1 MHPREIERW
10 LNPDWRAK
18 LLAWWEGYDLSV
30 LQKKARVARQ
40 SVNDRRSYLRR
51 GGVGSHADLA
61 LAAAG
66 GAGVAAAAQPAA
78 PPLSAEEVEERALEG
93 QQLDRRGW
101 PVWSVERVR
110 GAQML
115 WGEGFTG
122 PGDAH
127 WMVDAVRPFGLDPS
141 KSVLD
146 LAAGLGGVAR
156 AIVNAFDTWVTG
168 LESSPLLARMA
179 MRRSQTQG
187 LDRKAPVIHYDPEH
201 FRPAGTYDLVLAD
214 RIIHRVRDKDFF
226 LDNVSECL
234 KPKGSALFMDYVIE
248 GTPNS
253 WDSWNAWKEEEP
265 FDLFPWTTKRM
276 VDELTQRN
284 LDVRIGEDLTQVHR
298 AQVLERV
305 RQLSE
310 RIEHTPPDGR
320 LFAGL
325 ARELSLWWAR
335 LQVLGR
341 GLSFYRF
348 VALKP
353 S

>member
-10 LNPDWRAK
+10 LNPDWRAR
-18 LLAWWEGYDLSV
+18 LLAWWEGYDLST
-30 LQKKARVARQ
+30 LQKQARVARQ
-40 SVNDRRSYLRR
+40 GMSDRRFSLRQ
-51 GGVGSHADLA
+51 GGVGTHADA
-61 LAAAG
+61 VAASTAAAG
-66 GAGVAAAAQPAA
+66 AGAVAAG
-78 PPLSAEEVEERALEG
+78 PPMTPEEAEEKGLEG
-93 QQLDRRGW
+93 LQLDRRGW

-115 WGEGFTG
+115 WGEGFTA

-127 WMVDAVRPFGLDPS
+127 WMVDAVRPFGLNPS

-168 LESSPLLARMA
+168 LEPSPLLARMA
-179 MRRSQTQG
+179 MRRSQIQG
-187 LDRKAPVIHYDPEH
+187 MDRKAPVIHYDPEH
-201 FRPAGTYDLVLAD
+201 FRPAGSYDLVLAD
-214 RIIHRVRDKDFF
+214 RIMHRVRDKDFF
-226 LDNVSECL
+226 LDNVADCL

-248 GTPNS
+248 GTPDS

-265 FDLFPWTTKRM
+265 TDLFPWTTKRM
-276 VDELTQRN
+276 TDELTQRN
-284 LDVRIGEDLTQVHR
+284 LDVRIGEDLTQIHR

-310 RIEHTPPDGR
+310 RIEHMPPDGR

-325 ARELSLWWAR
+325 ARELALWWAR

-353 S
+353 A